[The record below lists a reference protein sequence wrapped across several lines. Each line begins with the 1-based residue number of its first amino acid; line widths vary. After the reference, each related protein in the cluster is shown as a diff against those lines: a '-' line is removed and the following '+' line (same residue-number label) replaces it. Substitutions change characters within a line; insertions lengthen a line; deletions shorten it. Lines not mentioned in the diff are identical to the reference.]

1 MLRTDPTTSGPGAA
15 ESERLADAGSSISA
29 VAQSVRFVR
38 AHMPKILAISVVV
51 LTPCFW
57 HRHIEAGDLGSHV
70 YNAWL
75 AQLIEHGHAPGLW
88 IARQWNNVFFDFL
101 LSALGTIFSLRVAEK
116 IAVSVAVLIFFWG
129 AFALVCAATR
139 RAPWFL
145 LPLLA
150 MISYGW
156 TFEMGF
162 FNYYISLGLSFFSLA
177 IFWRGKAWELFIAL
191 ALAPL
196 AFLAHPLGFFWLL
209 AAAAYIGIAAAIS
222 RRRQFV
228 LFAAAAAALGILHLY
243 LARHYIMEPPDFP
256 YYFFTG
262 GDQFV
267 LFGARY
273 NLIKDAAILLAIVA
287 FVINLIHR
295 RREPR
300 AGASYAIPLQLFLLA
315 ELGVVLLPDGI
326 HLPQYPAAIALLTER
341 LTSISAVLACC
352 VLGAIR
358 PRKWHWIGFAA
369 VALAFFGFL
378 YRDTAIIDKME
389 MQVERLVRTL
399 PSNQR
404 VMATIVPFP
413 ASRVVMQH
421 IVDRACIGHCF
432 SYGNYEPAS
441 GQFRVRALPGNPFAM
456 TNDRDTAAM
465 EEGWYEVRPQDL
477 PAYQIYQCS
486 LAGTDLCI
494 APLAAGDGNDDW
506 GVHPHE

>member
-1 MLRTDPTTSGPGAA
+1 MLRADPTTSGPGAA
-15 ESERLADAGSSISA
+15 ESERLADAGSPISA
-29 VAQSVRFVR
+29 VAQSVRYVR
-38 AHMPKILAISVVV
+38 AHMRKILAISVAV

-88 IARQWNNVFFDFL
+88 IARQWNNVLFDFL
-101 LSALGTIFSLRVAEK
+101 LSALGAIFSLRVAEK
-116 IAVSVAVLIFFWG
+116 IAVSLAVLIFFWG

-150 MISYGW
+150 MISCGW

-177 IFWRGKAWELFIAL
+177 IFWRGKTWERFIAL

-196 AFLAHPLGFFWLL
+196 AFLAHPLGFIWLL
-209 AAAAYIGIAAAIS
+209 AAAAYIGIAAALS
-222 RRRQFV
+222 RRWQFV
-228 LFAAAAAALGILHLY
+228 LFAAAVAALAILHLY
-243 LARHYIMEPPDFP
+243 LARHYIMDPPDFP

-287 FVINLIHR
+287 FVMELIHR
-295 RREPR
+295 RHEPR
-300 AGASYAIPLQLFLLA
+300 AGASYAIPLQLYLLA

-352 VLGAIR
+352 GLGAIR
-358 PRKWHWIGFAA
+358 PRKWHWIGFGTF
-369 VALAFFGFL
+369 ALIFFGFF

-389 MQVERLVRTL
+389 TRVEQLVRTL
-399 PSNQR
+399 PANQR

-441 GQFRVRALPGNPFAM
+441 GQFRVRALPGNPYVM

-494 APLAAGDGNDDW
+494 APLAAGDGNDDL
-506 GVHPHE
+506 GIHPP